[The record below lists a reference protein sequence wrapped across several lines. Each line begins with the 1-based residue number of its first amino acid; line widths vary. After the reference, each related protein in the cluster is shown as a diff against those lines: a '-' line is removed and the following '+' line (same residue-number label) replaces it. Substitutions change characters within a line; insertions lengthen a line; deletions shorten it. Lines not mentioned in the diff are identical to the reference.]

1 MSIGGYM
8 NHDVVVG
15 SKLALLSVATSFA
28 SIPLEDTTQI
38 GQIASILIGIISG
51 VVSLW
56 KMFKRKK

>member
-1 MSIGGYM
+1 M
-8 NHDVVVG
+8 NNDVVTG
-15 SKLALLSVATSFA
+15 SKFAVLSVATSLA

>member
-1 MSIGGYM
+1 MS
-8 NHDVVVG
+8 NEVATG

-28 SIPLEDTTQI
+28 YIPLEDTTQI

-51 VVSLW
+51 VVSLF

>member
-1 MSIGGYM
+1 M
-8 NHDVVVG
+8 NHDIATG
-15 SKLALLSVATSFA
+15 PKLALLSVATSFA

-51 VVSLW
+51 VVSLF

>member
-1 MSIGGYM
+1 M

-56 KMFKRKK
+56 KMLKRKK